1 MIHYLK
7 HAAASEYAPL
17 PTEPEMES
25 RLLLDRVIQ
34 GSGKERVSHLRKEL
48 QDTMMD
54 NASVFRT
61 EETLSKQV
69 DILNELKERAK
80 QIGVEDTGE
89 QFNTERME
97 ALELGFLLDNAEQL
111 VHGALNRK
119 ESRGAHSREDYQ
131 DRNDEEWLKHTLV
144 YKDGDGVRID
154 YKNVTLGKYEPKP
167 RVY

>member
-1 MIHYLK
+1 
-7 HAAASEYAPL
+7 
-17 PTEPEMES
+17 
-25 RLLLDRVIQ
+25 
-34 GSGKERVSHLRKEL
+34 
-48 QDTMMD
+48 
-54 NASVFRT
+54 
-61 EETLSKQV
+61 
-69 DILNELKERAK
+69 
-80 QIGVEDTGE
+80 VEDTGE

-119 ESRGAHSREDYQ
+119 ESRGAHSREDYK
-131 DRNDEEWLKHTLV
+131 DRNDDEWLKHTLV